1 MIMGDLCW
9 LLSISVPKKSAKD
22 GSTGS
27 FSLQFMHQQVR
38 KGFLYNF
45 LLPDFRTDM
54 LSSQHSSAQKKFY
67 FTPSTSTRVSEKVG
81 AFPKSAN
88 LEEFTALTVLA
99 ERLSLRQ

>member
-1 MIMGDLCW
+1 MAMNGDECEAAFLIEVQRMEIIIGGDQPEPLAACFSRLCW

-45 LLPDFRTDM
+45 LLPDF
-54 LSSQHSSAQKKFY
+54 
-67 FTPSTSTRVSEKVG
+67 
-81 AFPKSAN
+81 
-88 LEEFTALTVLA
+88 
-99 ERLSLRQ
+99 